1 MFLLVVRARAGE
13 FGLKVP
19 CNDQSTLPGVKT
31 PCQHRL
37 AMASNPL
44 AMASNLRAMA
54 SIVVVFGLLG
64 RWVCQILAGQEHPS
78 SNCRAAGLIC
88 RQMRV
93 VKLRCVLLYYL
104 TFADNSTRPFFLFV
118 FFLFVST
125 SNGLQPNCAV

>member
-78 SNCRAAGLIC
+78 SNCRGRWSDMQADASCEIAMCTTVLPDIC
-88 RQMRV
+88 R
-93 VKLRCVLLYYL
+93 
-104 TFADNSTRPFFLFV
+104 
-118 FFLFVST
+118 
-125 SNGLQPNCAV
+125 